1 MTSDGTTW
9 TCWFWRYSERQLD
22 LVQSLPAAHPRYCG
36 PVSNKQHPAT
46 EKLQRLL
53 NASTHLVNDMR
64 KFDHSVRQFMHVDLH
79 WLDMPER
86 VKFKLVSMCITAF
99 ITRLPGTWRNTT
111 IPISDVA
118 SPVDDMF
125 VLPGIITSLC
135 LDTVSARMGVEHLLL
150 PAQLPGTH
158 WAMICMIWRLALTVS
173 DVCLKLGCF
182 QRTSIYSATEVSI
195 EL

>member
-1 MTSDGTTW
+1 M
-9 TCWFWRYSERQLD
+9 CWFWRDSERQLD

-46 EKLQRLL
+46 DKLQRLL

-64 KFDHSVRQFMHVDLH
+64 KFDHSMRQFMHVDLH

-118 SPVDDMF
+118 SRRHLRSAS
-125 VLPGIITSLC
+125 LPGISNKRYLVRCASTQSQLVWASSICCCRPNC
-135 LDTVSARMGVEHLLL
+135 LELTERWSA
-150 PAQLPGTH
+150 
-158 WAMICMIWRLALTVS
+158 WS
-173 DVCLKLGCF
+173 D
-182 QRTSIYSATEVSI
+182 A
-195 EL
+195 